1 MNHVIKEMNIELY
14 SPTSYEVIHAQQ
26 GDSQLRLIKFS
37 LFNQG
42 EPYTVPNNINIK
54 MEGHRGDNSS
64 FTKEN
69 CTVSNNVIT
78 ATLDSDLLSSAGIA
92 EAKIVLRDSYGGIL
106 STIPFKIHVCKN
118 PSDKD
123 KIESEK
129 RSLIDDLILF
139 IDTLKNRFE
148 THVNDKISHLSNT
161 EHERFDKMTNETFV
175 GYNESVPNYLQH
187 GDYYLQE
194 YR

>member
-1 MNHVIKEMNIELY
+1 MNNVIKEINIELY
-14 SPTSYEVIHAQQ
+14 SPTSYEIIHAQQ
-26 GDSQLRLIKFS
+26 GDNQLRLIKFS

-42 EPYTVPNNINIK
+42 EPYTIPSGTNIR

-64 FTKEN
+64 FIKEN
-69 CTVSNNVIT
+69 CTVSNNIIT
-78 ATLDSDLLSSAGIA
+78 AILDSDILSDAGIA
-92 EAKIVLRDSYGGIL
+92 EARIVLRDSYGGIL
-106 STIPFKIHVCKN
+106 STIPFKINIHKD

-129 RSLIDDLILF
+129 RSLIDDLILL
-139 IDTLKNRFE
+139 IDTIKNRFE
-148 THVNDKISHLSNT
+148 THINDKIAHFSNT
-161 EHERFDKMTNETFV
+161 EHERFNQMTNEILV
-175 GYNESVPNYLQH
+175 AYNGSAPDYLQA

>member
-1 MNHVIKEMNIELY
+1 MNHVIKEINIELY
-14 SPTSYEVIHAQQ
+14 SPTSYEIIHAQQ
-26 GDSQLRLIKFS
+26 GDNQLRLIKFS

-42 EPYTVPNNINIK
+42 EPYTVPNNISIK

-78 ATLDSDLLSSAGIA
+78 AALDSDILSSAGIA

-139 IDTLKNRFE
+139 IDTLKSRFE
-148 THVNDKISHLSNT
+148 THVDDKISHLSNT
-161 EHERFDKMTNETFV
+161 EHERFDKMTNETFI
-175 GYNESVPNYLQH
+175 GYNESVPNYLQN

>member
-42 EPYTVPNNINIK
+42 EPYTVPNNISIK

-78 ATLDSDLLSSAGIA
+78 AALDSDILSSAGIA

-139 IDTLKNRFE
+139 IDTLKSRFE
-148 THVNDKISHLSNT
+148 THVDDKISHLSNT
-161 EHERFDKMTNETFV
+161 EHERFDKMTNETFI
-175 GYNESVPNYLQH
+175 GYNESVPNYLQN